1 MTAVEHSSGER
12 AIFGSCGGFLDI
24 QKVNLVYLIHM
35 KNSGK
40 GLEAVPQ
47 ATGLSRHNM
56 VSSETSSSGASSLS
70 LCTQG
75 YSFKPICDQL
85 KTGSPRFEQARFH
98 PNTDGTK
105 NRAGQKKISLHI
117 MLQFLWV
124 RLPFKAIKMA
134 THM

>member
-1 MTAVEHSSGER
+1 
-12 AIFGSCGGFLDI
+12 
-24 QKVNLVYLIHM
+24 M
-35 KNSGK
+35 KDSGK
-40 GLEAVPQ
+40 GLVAAPQ
-47 ATGLSRHNM
+47 ATGFSRHNM
-56 VSSETSSSGASSLS
+56 VSSGTCCTGAASLS
-70 LCTQG
+70 LCSQG
-75 YSFKPICDQL
+75 YSFNPICDQL
-85 KTGSPRFEQARFH
+85 KTGSPRLEQAHFH